1 MKQGFEAQAFDAAC
15 KVMGEV
21 VWHLVSTGQ
30 RVTQDAIDDMIVV
43 LSARRDDLAV
53 SIALSVLRQA

>member
-1 MKQGFEAQAFDAAC
+1 MKQGSEAQAYDAAC
-15 KVMGEV
+15 KVMGEA
-21 VWHLVSTGQ
+21 VWHLVFTGQ
-30 RVTQDAIDDMIVV
+30 RVTQDTIADMIVV